1 MPNAIATRQGPY
13 VAPSALVRVLPH
25 AARWVLRGDSSVMA
39 TAASTLGVP
48 FVERPCQAAAQS
60 DCAALWLGPD
70 ERLLIA
76 PADAQSELAARLQTA
91 LAGQPHSLVEV
102 SHRQVALE
110 IAGEHAA
117 VLLNSG
123 CPLDLH
129 VSAFPAGMC
138 TRTMFAKTEIVL
150 WRTAEQ
156 RFHVEVW
163 RSFAAYLSK
172 YLALAAGELAA

>member
-1 MPNAIATRQGPY
+1 
-13 VAPSALVRVLPH
+13 VLPP
-25 AARWVLRGDSSVMA
+25 AARWVLRGDSTVMA
-39 TAASTLGVP
+39 AAARTLGVP
-48 FVERPCQAAAQS
+48 FVERPCQAAAAAES
-60 DCAALWLGPD
+60 AALWLGPD

-76 PADAQSELAARLQTA
+76 PANTQGELASRLHTA
-91 LAGQPHSLVEV
+91 LSAQPHSLVEV

-110 IAGEHAA
+110 IAGQHAA

-129 VSAFPAGMC
+129 VSAFPPGMC

-156 RFHVEVW
+156 RFHIEVW

-172 YLALAAGELAA
+172 YLALAAGELAE